1 MTLTAV
7 MASDITLATTATMTL
22 DVESSPLNAVI
33 KGTVALNCSKY
44 YPGGVKGMSIDGS
57 QVIVPV

>member
-33 KGTVALNCSKY
+33 KGTVTLNCLKY
-44 YPGGVKGMSIDGS
+44 YPGGGGLKGM
-57 QVIVPV
+57 